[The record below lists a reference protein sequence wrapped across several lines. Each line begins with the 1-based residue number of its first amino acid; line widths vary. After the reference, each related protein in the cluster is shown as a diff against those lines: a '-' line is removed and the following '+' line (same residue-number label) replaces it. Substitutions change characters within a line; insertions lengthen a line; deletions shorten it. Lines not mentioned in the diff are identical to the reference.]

1 METNKMSIETVTQLR
16 LLLNQYESNTCVGN
30 TRKTR
35 NTRKVKLSDFN
46 QTDDIAPPTNIN
58 KDPIKSYRMQTEY
71 GPKKFI
77 KP

>member
-1 METNKMSIETVTQLR
+1 METNKMSIETINQLR
-16 LLLNQYESNTCVGN
+16 LLLNQYDVDKLESCKQ
-30 TRKTR
+30 RKA
-35 NTRKVKLSDFN
+35 KLSDFN
-46 QTDDIAPPTNIN
+46 NTYDIAPMTNICN